1 MFIGN
6 PRLGRKNTINLPD
19 SVSVAPTIT
28 SSTMPD
34 PAYGVAYSHS
44 CTATG
49 STPITWTIA
58 TGALPTGLSINAG
71 TGAITGTPT
80 ASGAFTGTI
89 RATNAA
95 GYAEQAFSVV
105 VSYLSKVQSIAGANL
120 VALYSLIGSS
130 NPAND
135 LSGNGYHGTI
145 NGATPAG
152 GAVVPFPEG
161 GNAMLFDA
169 VNDYV
174 NLAALLGHVNTTT
187 GTALAWIRRDTW
199 TGSTSKNII
208 NFSASSGIQGAI
220 GAYIPDSAPTKIRA
234 DFYGS
239 GTGGSIDSA
248 AQSSTGWLCV
258 MVTWRESNKAR
269 LWIGGV
275 SAGLTNNAA
284 GAFGMPA
291 VSSISTSTSPFG
303 GDICMVMWADADLSA
318 SAVALAT
325 P

>member
-1 MFIGN
+1 MGSS
-6 PRLGRKNTINLPD
+6 RRVVVLGDRG
-19 SVSVAPTIT
+19 VAPVIT
-28 SSTMPD
+28 SSAMSD

-95 GYAEQAFSVV
+95 GYDEQAFSVV

-161 GNAMLFDA
+161 GNAMRFDA

-174 NLAALLGHVNTTT
+174 DLAALLGHVNTTT

-199 TGSTSKNII
+199 TGSTSKTII
-208 NFSASSGIQGAI
+208 RYSASVGVQGTLNV
-220 GAYIPDSAPTKIRA
+220 YIPDTSPTKIRTN
-234 DFYGS
+234 FYGN
-239 GTGGSIDSA
+239 GIGGSIESS
-248 AQSSTGWLCV
+248 AQSGTGWLCV
-258 MVTWRESNKAR
+258 MVTWRETDMAR

-284 GAFGMPA
+284 GAFGTPA
-291 VSSISTSTSPFG
+291 TASISIATSPFG
-303 GDICMVMWADADLSA
+303 GDICAVMWANADLSA

-325 P
+325 A